1 MREGAGVILAIG
13 FESPAIRRFT
23 SPLRI
28 ALQLTGVM
36 TNNLLRSRF
45 AFHNL
50 SHHAEVIPVMPV
62 FNQPVGI
69 FDTTKIPYAIEEG
82 RQAALSHLPYVRR
95 LLAEPAA

>member
-1 MREGAGVILAIG
+1 
-13 FESPAIRRFT
+13 
-23 SPLRI
+23 
-28 ALQLTGVM
+28 M

-69 FDTTKIPYAIEEG
+69 FDTNKIPYAIEEG
-82 RQAALSHLPYVRR
+82 RRAALTHLPYIRR
-95 LLAEPAA
+95 ILAEPAA